1 MSVWLSMADSAHLLG
16 VTVGTL
22 RRWIRAGHVGRRGEY
37 VDHVAAERVRVEME
51 QRRRAIL
58 RQKCVG

>member
-22 RRWIRAGHVGRRGEY
+22 RRWIRAGHITRRGQY
-37 VDHVAAERVRVEME
+37 VDHAQAERVRVEMA
-51 QRRRAIL
+51 RRERAGL
-58 RQKCVG
+58 QGKAEA